1 MAIIRCQVRL
11 PYFSL
16 LPEDIA
22 TNTLYY
28 STPNDPPT
36 TGELDD
42 ITAMI
47 EGFYVAISDRL
58 AGILSR
64 GTDACE
70 IRYYNLSDSEP
81 RQPERIDT
89 FTLSAA
95 ASADNLPLECAV
107 VLSYHAAFTSGTP
120 NARRRG
126 RIYLGPFYAGA
137 LDDGTGSV
145 FPRVNSTTLADII
158 AAVPSLSSITT
169 NGCEWVQYSPTTDLG
184 LPVVGGW
191 VDNEF
196 DTQRRRETRATA
208 RTTFT
213 V

>member
-1 MAIIRCQVRL
+1 MPIIRCQVRL
-11 PYFSL
+11 PYFTN
-16 LPEDIA
+16 LPEDVA

-28 STPNDPPT
+28 SVPSGVPT

-42 ITAMI
+42 VSAMI
-47 EGFYVAISDRL
+47 EAFYLGVGDNF
-58 AGILSR
+58 AGVLLR
-64 GTDACE
+64 VGTPCE
-70 IRYYNLSDSEP
+70 IRMYNLADAEP
-81 RQPERIDT
+81 RQPIRIDN
-89 FTLSAA
+89 FALPAA
-95 ASADNLPLECAV
+95 VPADNMPLECAV
-107 VLSYHAAFTSGTP
+107 VLSYHAAFSSGVP

-126 RIYLGPFYAGA
+126 RIYLGPLHTDVLNAGSA
-137 LDDGTGSV
+137 SA
-145 FPRVNSTTLADII
+145 FPAPTATFISEII
-158 AAVPSLSSITT
+158 TAVGALSSITA

-196 DTQRRRETRATA
+196 DTQRRREGRPSS